1 MASKTLTPAEKAV
14 LKLTREGL
22 SVKDIAA
29 KRKTSTQQVYNV
41 QRNLRK
47 KGQSLEP
54 AATAPEKATAGA
66 LASNAAGAR
75 TTFEIVPGDNGT
87 TGSDYA
93 TDDSELLGAHDEVVH
108 EAIAK
113 IEAAR
118 GQAGKALLEREQIL
132 RIRDND
138 LDSLQT
144 HIEGVRKAIS
154 VQLDDISRRKTII
167 ESEIAK
173 SVSDAGAKEV
183 SI

>member
-47 KGQSLEP
+47 KGQSTEP
-54 AATAPEKATAGA
+54 AATAPAATVPAKTNPA
-66 LASNAAGAR
+66 
-75 TTFEIVPGDNGT
+75 FEITPGDNGT
-87 TGSDYA
+87 TGSNYA
-93 TDDSELLGAHDEVVH
+93 TDDNELLGAHEEVVH
-108 EAIAK
+108 EAIAA

-118 GQAGKALLEREQIL
+118 GEAGKVLLEREQTL
-132 RIRDND
+132 AKRNEE
-138 LDSLQT
+138 LGSLQT

-154 VQLDDISRRKTII
+154 VQLDDIERRKSILGG
-167 ESEIAK
+167 EVAK

-183 SI
+183 DA